1 MSLDVYL
8 EESQPTEVYWRNI
21 THNVGK
27 MAAMAGL
34 YDCCWRPDEH
44 GITKAKQLIVP
55 LAEGLTALLDDP
67 ARFKLANPENGWG
80 SYEGF
85 VDFVRA
91 YLAACQAHPDADVR
105 VSR

>member
-67 ARFKLANPENGWG
+67 ARFKLANPENGW
-80 SYEGF
+80 
-85 VDFVRA
+85 VATRA
-91 YLAACQAHPDADVR
+91 LWTSCARTWLLVKRIPMRTCA
-105 VSR
+105 